1 MKIKNFTPMLDTM
14 IAEHGLIRAAVWGRV
29 WRYCQGPRKRCQA
42 KHATIGEGLNV
53 SPRTIMRHLG
63 ALIEDGYIK
72 DHTPGLRNKPHT
84 LSITNK
90 AMIQVSITGVTES
103 QSAMTESQ
111 SQGDRESHEER
122 IKKQVKKEKRISAKA
137 ERGANPAPSPLLPTG
152 EPSEYMFSVINRN
165 RKLNGRNAMSKYAN
179 ITQKENTEGA
189 LEKVSK
195 AGELEKAVDWAMQNE
210 RTTRAAM
217 CRAMISWAGNLGKQN
232 GRGPTRNLSDEYRR
246 EADLAAAQR
255 GIDEAKKYGKR

>member
-1 MKIKNFTPMLDTM
+1 
-14 IAEHGLIRAAVWGRV
+14 
-29 WRYCQGPRKRCQA
+29 
-42 KHATIGEGLNV
+42 
-53 SPRTIMRHLG
+53 
-63 ALIEDGYIK
+63 
-72 DHTPGLRNKPHT
+72 
-84 LSITNK
+84 
-90 AMIQVSITGVTES
+90 
-103 QSAMTESQ
+103 
-111 SQGDRESHEER
+111 
-122 IKKQVKKEKRISAKA
+122 
-137 ERGANPAPSPLLPTG
+137 
-152 EPSEYMFSVINRN
+152 
-165 RKLNGRNAMSKYAN
+165 MSKYAN